1 MTLYMISFVVLV
13 LHILFFSAVN
23 CLKCYACG
31 FGSDGGKGCPE
42 ELTGD
47 IETNCPAGSRSCVK
61 SEALGESE
69 KHNRRETKQQLI

>member
-1 MTLYMISFVVLV
+1 M
-13 LHILFFSAVN
+13 N

-47 IETNCPAGSRSCVK
+47 METNCPAGSRSCVK
-61 SEALGESE
+61 SEALGEFM
-69 KHNRRETKQQLI
+69 KYQVTL

>member
-1 MTLYMISFVVLV
+1 MTLYLISFVVLV

-31 FGSDGGKGCPE
+31 IDGGKGCPE

-47 IETNCPAGSRSCVK
+47 METNCPAGSRSCVK
-61 SEALGESE
+61 SEALGEFI
-69 KHNRRETKQQLI
+69 KYQVTL